1 MKKLIFGYGETGKA
15 VEQYFINNKIDFE
28 IYDDN
33 ISDFNRDITD
43 NLMEMDE
50 VIISPGI
57 PPDNL
62 LLSKIKSQNL
72 NISTDLDLFFRYND
86 KNIKI
91 IGITGTN
98 GKTSFV
104 NIVKEFLE
112 KNGHKAIS
120 SGNIGTSPLNSI
132 NKDFEYLVLELS
144 SYQLYYSRNL
154 SLDYGVVLNIASDHL
169 DWHGNFKNYLEAKSK
184 IIKFTKKNSILIYSE
199 LFREFV
205 DYESKEIVNTEY
217 PSFKN
222 IDTPFSNELLVPF
235 LDLIYLMDLNI
246 ENIEEACHK
255 FLVGLEQLEH
265 RYETINSKGSITY
278 INDSKATNFHAVT
291 NAINRSKNIILIL
304 HGLTKNIPSE
314 ELKLTSDVKKI
325 IVQSEMKLN
334 LDQFY
339 GKIIKYESI
348 NEIKNLIKSEM
359 QEGDTVLFSCGGAS
373 FNDFKNY
380 KDRGKFFKNIV
391 KEIENE
397 T

>member
-15 VEQYFINNKIDFE
+15 VEQFFINNKIDFE

-33 ISDFNRDITD
+33 ISNFNRDITD
-43 NLMEMDE
+43 NLMEFDE

-91 IGITGTN
+91 IGVTGTN

-112 KNGHKAIS
+112 KNGHNAIS

-144 SYQLYYSRNL
+144 SYQLHYSKNL
-154 SLDYGVVLNIASDHL
+154 SLDFGVVLNIASDHL

-184 IIKFTKKNSILIYSE
+184 IIKFTKKNNILVYSD
-199 LFREFV
+199 LIREFA
-205 DYESKEIVNTEY
+205 DYETKKNVNADYSSLE
-217 PSFKN
+217 N

-235 LDLIYLMDLNI
+235 LDLIYLLDLNK
-246 ENIEEACHK
+246 ENIEEACHN
-255 FLVGLEQLEH
+255 FLVSLEQLEH
-265 RYETINSKGSITY
+265 RYERINFKGNIKF

-291 NAINRSKNIILIL
+291 NAIKRSKNILLIL

-334 LDQFY
+334 LNQFY

-380 KDRGKFFKNIV
+380 KDRGNFFKKLVN
-391 KEIENE
+391 EIDSE

>member
-1 MKKLIFGYGETGKA
+1 VKKLIFGYGETGKA
-15 VEQYFINNKIDFE
+15 VEQFFINNKIDFE

-33 ISDFNRDITD
+33 ISNFNRDITD
-43 NLMEMDE
+43 NLMEFDE

-57 PPDNL
+57 PPDNV

-144 SYQLYYSRNL
+144 SYQLHYSKNL
-154 SLDYGVVLNIASDHL
+154 SLDFGVVLNIASDHL

-184 IIKFTKKNSILIYSE
+184 IIKFTKKNNILVYSD
-199 LFREFV
+199 LIREFA
-205 DYESKEIVNTEY
+205 DYETKKNVNADYSSLE
-217 PSFKN
+217 N

-235 LDLIYLMDLNI
+235 LDLIYLLDLNK
-246 ENIEEACHK
+246 ENIEEACHN
-255 FLVGLEQLEH
+255 FLVSLEQLEH
-265 RYETINSKGSITY
+265 RYERINFKGNIKF

-291 NAINRSKNIILIL
+291 NAIKRSKNILLIL

-334 LDQFY
+334 FNQFY

-380 KDRGKFFKNIV
+380 KERGNFFKKLVN
-391 KEIENE
+391 EIDSE

>member
-15 VEQYFINNKIDFE
+15 VEQFLINKKIDFK

-33 ISDFNRDITD
+33 IPKFNTDITD
-43 NLMEMDE
+43 NLAEYDE

-62 LLSKIKSQNL
+62 LLSNIKSQNL

-86 KNIKI
+86 KSIKT

-104 NIVKEFLE
+104 NLVTEFLE
-112 KNGHKAIS
+112 KNGLKAIS

-132 NKDFEYLVLELS
+132 NKDFKYLVLELS

-154 SLDYGVVLNIASDHL
+154 ELNFGVVLNIASDHL
-169 DWHGNFKNYLEAKSK
+169 DWHGNFSNYLKAKSK
-184 IIKFTKKNSILIYSE
+184 IIKFTKKNNILVYSE
-199 LFREFV
+199 LIREFV
-205 DYESKEIVNTEY
+205 DYTTKEIDNAEY
-217 PSFKN
+217 SFFEN
-222 IDTPFSNELLVPF
+222 IDTPFSKELLIPF
-235 LDLIYLMDLNI
+235 LDLIYLLDLNI
-246 ENIEEACHK
+246 KNIEEACHK
-255 FLVGLEQLEH
+255 FLVNLNQLEH
-265 RYETINSKGSITY
+265 RYEKIDFKGNVEF
-278 INDSKATNFHAVT
+278 INDSKATNLHAVT

-314 ELKLTSDVKKI
+314 ELQLTSDVKKI
-325 IVQSEMKLN
+325 FIQSEMNINLN
-334 LDQFY
+334 KFN
-339 GKIIKYESI
+339 GKIIIYNSI
-348 NEIKNLIKSEM
+348 NEIKNLIKTEM
-359 QEGDTVLFSCGGAS
+359 EYGDTVLFSCGGAS
-373 FNDFKNY
+373 FNNFKNY
-380 KDRGKFFKNIV
+380 KDRGKFFKKIV

>member
-15 VEQYFINNKIDFE
+15 VEQFFINNKIDFE

-33 ISDFNRDITD
+33 IPEFDRDIND
-43 NLMEMDE
+43 NFMEFDE

-62 LLSKIKSQNL
+62 LLSNIKSHNL
-72 NISTDLDLFFRYND
+72 NISTDLDLFFRYSNKD
-86 KNIKI
+86 IKI
-91 IGITGTN
+91 IGVTGTN

-104 NIVKEFLE
+104 NVVKEFLE

-120 SGNIGTSPLNSI
+120 SGNVGTSPLNSI

-265 RYETINSKGSITY
+265 RYETIKSKGSITY

-334 LDQFY
+334 LNHFN
-339 GKIIKYESI
+339 GKILKYESI

-373 FNDFKNY
+373 FNDFNNY
-380 KDRGKFFKNIV
+380 RERGHFFKKLVN
-391 KEIENE
+391 EIESE

>member
-15 VEQYFINNKIDFE
+15 VEQFFINNKIDFE

-33 ISDFNRDITD
+33 ISNFNRDITD
-43 NLMEMDE
+43 NLMEFDE

-57 PPDNL
+57 PPDNV

-144 SYQLYYSRNL
+144 SYQLHYSKNL
-154 SLDYGVVLNIASDHL
+154 SLDFGVVLNIASDHL
-169 DWHGNFKNYLEAKSK
+169 DWHGNFNNYLEAKSK
-184 IIKFTKKNSILIYSE
+184 IIKFTQKNNILVYSDLIREFADYETKKNVNADYSSLE
-199 LFREFV
+199 
-205 DYESKEIVNTEY
+205 
-217 PSFKN
+217 N

-235 LDLIYLMDLNI
+235 LDLIYLLDLNI
-246 ENIEEACHK
+246 ENIEEACHN

-265 RYETINSKGSITY
+265 RYERIKFKGNIKFIN
-278 INDSKATNFHAVT
+278 
-291 NAINRSKNIILIL
+291 
-304 HGLTKNIPSE
+304 
-314 ELKLTSDVKKI
+314 ELKT
-325 IVQSEMKLN
+325 
-334 LDQFY
+334 
-339 GKIIKYESI
+339 
-348 NEIKNLIKSEM
+348 
-359 QEGDTVLFSCGGAS
+359 
-373 FNDFKNY
+373 
-380 KDRGKFFKNIV
+380 FFRK
-391 KEIENE
+391 
-397 T
+397 